1 MPATELGRYIK
12 RYLELAHLF
21 SSTYLLIISV
31 FSLGNTL
38 FLPLLWGINWIKVSC
53 NHCCKKN
60 CTGIYLRNAT
70 TVAELDL
77 SPIRKSKMYTY
88 YGLRSSKQGFKAEDI
103 RKKYGISRT
112 CILTL
117 LRQKDDF
124 VEKIVSSPV
133 AGSCSL

>member
-38 FLPLLWGINWIKVSC
+38 FSSLLWGINWIKVSC
-53 NHCCKKN
+53 NHCYKKN

-77 SPIRKSKMYTY
+77 SPPIRKSKMYTM
-88 YGLRSSKQGFKAEDI
+88 GCSSKQGFKAEDI